1 MSPEGQAPAAHTK
14 ATRQDWIDLA
24 LKTLISDGV
33 EQVKILP
40 LSQSLKVSR
49 SSFYWYFQSREDLLA
64 ALLEIWAGTNPPA
77 IVSRAQRPCP
87 NITDAVLAV
96 FECFLDSTLFDPKLD
111 FAVREWS
118 RRDPEIRRIVDQS
131 DDTRMQALTKM
142 FARHGFA
149 PNESFIRARI
159 LYYMQIGYYAL
170 DIAETLDER
179 LAHSRDY
186 LIGFTGEI
194 PSQETLDRFISFAKS
209 NTHPTS

>member
-64 ALLEIWAGTNPPA
+64 ALLQIWAGTNTSA

-186 LIGFTGEI
+186 IIGFTGEI

-209 NTHPTS
+209 NAHPTS

>member
-1 MSPEGQAPAAHTK
+1 VSPEGQAPAAHTK

-64 ALLEIWAGTNPPA
+64 ALLEIWAGTNTPA

-142 FARHGFA
+142 FQRHGFA

-209 NTHPTS
+209 NAHPTS

>member
-1 MSPEGQAPAAHTK
+1 MSPEGQAPQPHVK

-40 LSQSLKVSR
+40 LSQALKVSR

-64 ALLEIWAGTNPPA
+64 ALLEIWAGTNTTA
-77 IVSRAQRPCP
+77 IVSRAERPCP
-87 NITDAVLAV
+87 SIADSVLAV

-111 FAVREWS
+111 FAIREWS
-118 RRDPEIRRIVDQS
+118 RRDPEIRRVVDQS

-142 FARHGFA
+142 FQRHGFEA
-149 PNESFIRARI
+149 SEAFIRARI

-170 DIAETLDER
+170 DIAETLEER
-179 LAHSRDY
+179 LAHSRNY
-186 LIGFTGEI
+186 ILGFTGEA
-194 PSQETLDRFISFAKS
+194 PSQETLDRFNSFAKS
-209 NTHPTS
+209 FAVPKL

>member
-1 MSPEGQAPAAHTK
+1 VSPEGQAPAAHTK

-64 ALLEIWAGTNPPA
+64 ALLEIWAGTNTPA

-209 NTHPTS
+209 NAHPTS

>member
-1 MSPEGQAPAAHTK
+1 MSPEGQAPAAHTT

-64 ALLEIWAGTNPPA
+64 ALLEIWAGTNTPA

>member
-1 MSPEGQAPAAHTK
+1 VSPEGQAPAAHTK

-64 ALLEIWAGTNPPA
+64 ALLQIWAGTNTSA

-186 LIGFTGEI
+186 IIGFTGEI

-209 NTHPTS
+209 NAHPTS

>member
-64 ALLEIWAGTNPPA
+64 ALLEIWAGTNTPA

-142 FARHGFA
+142 FQRHGFA

-209 NTHPTS
+209 NAHPTS

>member
-64 ALLEIWAGTNPPA
+64 ALLEIWAGTNTPA